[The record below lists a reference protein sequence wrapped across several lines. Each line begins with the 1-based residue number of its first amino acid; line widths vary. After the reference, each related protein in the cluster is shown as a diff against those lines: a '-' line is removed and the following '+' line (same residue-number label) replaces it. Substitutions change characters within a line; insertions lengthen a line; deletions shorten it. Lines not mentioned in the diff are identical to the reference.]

1 MMPLQ
6 DDSEMENILD
16 EVTDCFEDKLKQ
28 LFDEL
33 DDASKINVST
43 NQMNWGAQASEA
55 GDELR
60 KELNLTIERIEIK
73 FLSGEFA

>member
-1 MMPLQ
+1 
-6 DDSEMENILD
+6 
-16 EVTDCFEDKLKQ
+16 
-28 LFDEL
+28 
-33 DDASKINVST
+33 
-43 NQMNWGAQASEA
+43 MNWGAQASEA

>member
-1 MMPLQ
+1 MPLQ

-33 DDASKINVST
+33 DDASKIKVST
-43 NQMNWGAQASEA
+43 NQMNWGAQTGEA

>member
-1 MMPLQ
+1 MPLQ

-43 NQMNWGAQASEA
+43 NQMDWCAQACEA